1 MTTNTHSAPRTQT
14 AERFAALGQC
24 VLPAATGALA
34 PMLDPN
40 ATVAA
45 GAAYLAGAS
54 FIGAAYMDRLGTWA
68 DDLPG
73 MDIVRAHRDTL
84 GISTITTGMALG
96 LGTLGGPEATDLL
109 MAGALQPTTI
119 PGILSLGWW
128 LSVAL
133 IPIKLRHVLGRK
145 HTTTAA
151 PTDAPVNQAA
161 PGPVTLADKI
171 LAAWEAHI
179 ANPDTGQHKH
189 QVLTDV
195 TVYTDRWTGRIIAPA
210 GASVNVTKEAISSV
224 YRTNTGW
231 ITLTHGDHAGEAL
244 LTVSYNAP
252 AELDPNTLQGA
263 WKKRVACTG
272 GTMPKTH
279 LEQVT
284 DDPNTGGKAAWVVAD
299 DDMKGAL
306 KAPDLTDLAGDLR
319 KSPLLISYEPN
330 PNNVRKAIIRVMDTN
345 PLEAGHDF
353 QGLDSMKAS
362 AGGWFPIG
370 KIISGHP
377 ARFQMFDPKLGAL
390 HLVVAGT
397 TGSGKGGA
405 VQVVCLGYHA
415 NGAAIIY
422 ADPKGASNP
431 AIPKMAAYS
440 GLQRYGALGALRLSY
455 HVLQHRVEEAARLDL
470 KNFQPSKMRPWVP
483 TVLDEAPQL
492 LGPKVPNRAEAV
504 HIVKAGA
511 SLGRSLGMPWCL
523 VTQTVNLDQMGG
535 EQAIR
540 ANLLAGGAW
549 LILRT
554 DSDQVNLGDL
564 PAGFEGIDPSQI
576 PAVWPSD
583 DDSLIYDPDI
593 PEDDPRRTF
602 GLGYLAAPG
611 GRAGMMRIDTLED
624 ATPHIRPEL
633 VAAPEDVPWWGD
645 ETVMEELAN
654 TPLPGFEEKTDGDDD
669 DGGSHPVIAAG
680 FNMPAKEPTAEE
692 KILTVLR
699 DEADPLHLDYLN
711 GASDIDTSD
720 FEIAYLDRSALLA
733 ATGLKDGT
741 FANALG
747 KLETAGK
754 IHRIAEGKTVRV
766 GLGRPVQDSDPAA

>member
-1 MTTNTHSAPRTQT
+1 MTTNTSSVPRTDT
-14 AERFAALGQC
+14 AERFAAIGQC
-24 VLPAATGALA
+24 VLPVATGALA

-40 ATVAA
+40 ATAAA
-45 GAAYLAGAS
+45 GAAYLAGAT
-54 FIGAAYMDRLGTWA
+54 FIGAAYMNRLGTWA
-68 DDLPG
+68 NDLPM

-84 GISTITTGMALG
+84 GISTLTTGMALG
-96 LGTLGGPEATDLL
+96 LGTFGGPEATDLL
-109 MAGALQPTTI
+109 MAGALQPTTV

-128 LSVAL
+128 AAVAL
-133 IPIKLRHVLGRK
+133 VPFKLRRVLGRK
-145 HTTTAA
+145 RATTPAA
-151 PTDAPVNQAA
+151 PGTVPAANRTA

-179 ANPDTGQHKH
+179 SSPDTGQHKH
-189 QVLTDV
+189 QILTDV

-210 GASVNVTKEAISSV
+210 GASVNVAKDAISSV
-224 YRTNTGW
+224 YRTNPGW
-231 ITLTHGDHAGEAL
+231 IDLQHGDHAGEAL
-244 LTVSYNAP
+244 VTVSYNAP
-252 AELDPNTLQGA
+252 AELNPDTLQGA
-263 WKKRVACTG
+263 WKKRVATTG

-284 DDPNTGGKAAWVVAD
+284 DDPNTGGKAAWVIAD

-306 KAPDLTDLAGDLR
+306 KAPDLLDLAGDLR
-319 KSPLLISYEPN
+319 KSPLLISYEPST
-330 PNNVRKAIIRVMDTN
+330 NNVRKAIIRVMDTN
-345 PLEAGHDF
+345 PLEAGHNF

-362 AGGWFPIG
+362 EGGWFPIG

-377 ARFQMFDPKLGAL
+377 ARFQMSDTKLGAL
-390 HLVVAGT
+390 HLVIAGT

-405 VQVVCLGYHA
+405 AQVVCLGYHA
-415 NGAAIIY
+415 NGAAILY

-455 HVLQHRVEEAARLDL
+455 HVLQHRIEEGAKYDL
-470 KNFQPSKMRPWVP
+470 KNFQPSKTRPWCP
-483 TVLDEAPQL
+483 TILDEAPQM
-492 LGPKVPNRAEAV
+492 LGPKVPNRAESV
-504 HIVKAGA
+504 HIVKAIA
-511 SLGRSLGMPWCL
+511 SLGRSMGMPLVL
-523 VTQTVNLDQMGG
+523 VTQTVNLDQMGS

-564 PAGFEGIDPSQI
+564 PTGFEGIDPSKI
-576 PAVWPSD
+576 PAVWPSED
-583 DDSLIYDPDI
+583 ESLIYDPDL

-611 GRAGMMRIDTLED
+611 GRPGMMRIDTLED
-624 ATPHIRPEL
+624 ATPHIRPEN

-645 ETVMEELAN
+645 EDTMEELAS
-654 TPLPGFEEKTDGDDD
+654 TPLPGFEEKGDGI
-669 DGGSHPVIAAG
+669 DGEDSGSAVIAAG
-680 FNMPAKEPTAEE
+680 MTFQKKEPTAEE
-692 KILTVLR
+692 KILTALR
-699 DEADPLHLDYLN
+699 DEADPLHVDYLD
-711 GASDIDTSD
+711 GATDIEPDD
-720 FEIAYLDRSALLA
+720 FEITYTDRAALLA
-733 ATGLKDGT
+733 TTSLKDGT

-754 IHRIAEGKTVRV
+754 IHRVAEGKTVRV
-766 GLGRPVQDSDPAA
+766 GLGKPPQNDA